1 MTALTHTTGLNFDFT
16 DEQEML
22 REMVHDFVERECP
35 KLVARDLEMGEDYPA
50 ELAQRIADVGLHG
63 VGIPEEYGGQGGDII
78 DQVIV
83 CEELSRSLGGLSWM
97 WGLTA
102 FSGSKAL
109 IKHGSE
115 AQKQALLPSC
125 ASGDTRFAIA
135 LTEPG
140 GGTDVLRAMR
150 TRAKRADGGWI
161 LTGTKIWSTLA
172 HVSDRLLVLARTSEQ
187 AKPSHGLTMFI
198 VDRRSEG
205 VTATPIPKLGMRS
218 VGSCEVSFDDVF
230 VPEEDV
236 LGDVDDGWK
245 QILASLNS
253 ERLLV
258 AAMCL
263 GIHRGVLEDAVE
275 YALERE
281 AFGKPI
287 GAMQA
292 IQHGIANIKMT
303 LAASQLL
310 IYQAAWLE
318 REGRPCGVEA
328 TTAKCMAAEWA
339 TAAADFG
346 IQVLGGY
353 GYAQEYNMQRYWRD
367 ARLYKI
373 GPISQEMGRNL
384 VGESLGLPRSF

>member
-1 MTALTHTTGLNFDFT
+1 MSFDLT
-16 DEQEML
+16 DEQQML

-35 KLVARDLEMGEDYPA
+35 KLVARDLEAA
-50 ELAQRIADVGLHG
+50 EEFPHALAAKMAAASLPG
-63 VGIPEEYGGQGGDII
+63 VGIPEELGGQGGGMVE
-78 DQVIV
+78 QVIV

-102 FSGSKAL
+102 FSGARAL
-109 IKHGSE
+109 LAHGSPE
-115 AQKQALLPSC
+115 QQQAMLPRM
-125 ASGDTRFAIA
+125 AAGDLTFAIA

-150 TRAKRADGGWI
+150 TRARRTDGGWI
-161 LTGTKIWSTLA
+161 LNGTKIWSTLA
-172 HVSDRLLVLARTSEQ
+172 HVSDRLLVLARTSDEERASQ
-187 AKPSHGLTMFI
+187 GLTVFL
-198 VDRRSEG
+198 VDRRSPG
-205 VTATPIPKLGMRS
+205 VTATPIPKLGMRAM
-218 VGSCEVSFDDVF
+218 GSCEVSFADVV
-230 VPEEDV
+230 VPDADV
-236 LGDVDDGWK
+236 LGDVGGGWR

-263 GIHRGVLEDAVE
+263 GIHRGVLEDAVA
-275 YALERE
+275 YAGERE

-292 IQHGIANIKMT
+292 IQHGIADIAMT
-303 LAASQLL
+303 LECSRLL
-310 IYQAAWLE
+310 IYRAAWLYE
-318 REGRPCGVEA
+318 QGRPCGVEA
-328 TTAKCMAAEWA
+328 TTAKCLAAEWA
-339 TAAADFG
+339 TSAADFG

-367 ARLYKI
+367 ARLYRI
-373 GPISQEMGRNL
+373 GPITNEMARNV

>member
-1 MTALTHTTGLNFDFT
+1 VPTETQTGLNFSFT
-16 DEQEML
+16 DEQQML
-22 REMVHDFVERECP
+22 REMVHDFVEKECP
-35 KLVARDLEMGEDYPA
+35 KQVARDLEASEEYPR
-50 ELAQRIADVGLHG
+50 ELADRIAEVGLHG
-63 VGIPEEYGGQGGDII
+63 VGIPEEYGGQGGDMI

-102 FSGSKAL
+102 FSGAKSL
-109 IKHGSE
+109 IAHGTQE
-115 AQKQALLPSC
+115 QKDTLLPQC
-125 ASGDTRFAIA
+125 ATGETRFAIA

-150 TRAKRADGGWI
+150 TRAKRVDGGFV
-161 LTGTKIWSTLA
+161 LNGTKIWSTLA
-172 HVSDRLLVLARTSEQ
+172 HVSDRLLVLARTSEG
-187 AKPSHGLTMFI
+187 KKSSDGLTLFL
-198 VDRRSEG
+198 VNRRSEG
-205 VTATPIPKLGMRS
+205 LTATPIPKLGMRA
-218 VGSCEVSFDDVF
+218 VGSCEVSFEDVF
-230 VPEEDV
+230 VPEGDI
-236 LGDVDDGWK
+236 LGEVDQGWK
-245 QILASLNS
+245 PILGSLNS

-263 GIHRGVLEDAVE
+263 GIHRGVLEDAVI
-275 YALERE
+275 YANERE
-281 AFGKPI
+281 AFGKKI

-292 IQHGIANIKMT
+292 IQHGIADMKMK
-303 LAASQLL
+303 LEASHLL
-310 IYQAAWLE
+310 IYNASWLYQ
-318 REGRPCGVEA
+318 EGRPCGVEA

-339 TAAADFG
+339 VEAADFG